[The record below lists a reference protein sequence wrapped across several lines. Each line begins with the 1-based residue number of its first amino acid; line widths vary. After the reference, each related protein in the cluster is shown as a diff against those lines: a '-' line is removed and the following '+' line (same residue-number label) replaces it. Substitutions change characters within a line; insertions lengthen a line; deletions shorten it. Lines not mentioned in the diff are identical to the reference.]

1 MYPNISKVCQRSGER
16 NTNIQKGVE
25 KVMRR
30 VSPARYLHNSNYKKE
45 YLVRNRFW
53 YIQKVAILQELS
65 QIAEEAKMI
74 QYIVMRKITYPET
87 LETSTELPL

>member
-1 MYPNISKVCQRSGER
+1 MYPNISKVCHRSGER
-16 NTNIQKGVE
+16 NTNIQKGGE

-30 VSPARYLHNSNYKKE
+30 GSPARYLHNSNYKKG

-65 QIAEEAKMI
+65 QIAEEATNDPI
-74 QYIVMRKITYPET
+74 YSDE
-87 LETSTELPL
+87 EN

>member
-16 NTNIQKGVE
+16 NTNIQKWVE

-30 VSPARYLHNSNYKKE
+30 VSFARYLHNNKKG
-45 YLVRNRFW
+45 YLARNRFW

-65 QIAEEAKMI
+65 QIAEEAKHDAI
-74 QYIVMRKITYPET
+74 YSDEKN
-87 LETSTELPL
+87 

>member
-30 VSPARYLHNSNYKKE
+30 VSPARYLHNSNYKKG
-45 YLVRNRFW
+45 YLVRNRF
-53 YIQKVAILQELS
+53 
-65 QIAEEAKMI
+65 
-74 QYIVMRKITYPET
+74 
-87 LETSTELPL
+87 